1 MSQNVLQCYAK
12 ENIWA
17 APRQDT
23 QFIIEPIKLTKRNG
37 AISYTDVVKDLS
49 CSTSLTSKGLRP
61 LNLKDA
67 DRVFLAAPP

>member
-37 AISYTDVVKDLS
+37 AISYTDVVKDLYQLP
-49 CSTSLTSKGLRP
+49 TR
-61 LNLKDA
+61 
-67 DRVFLAAPP
+67 RERYHVY